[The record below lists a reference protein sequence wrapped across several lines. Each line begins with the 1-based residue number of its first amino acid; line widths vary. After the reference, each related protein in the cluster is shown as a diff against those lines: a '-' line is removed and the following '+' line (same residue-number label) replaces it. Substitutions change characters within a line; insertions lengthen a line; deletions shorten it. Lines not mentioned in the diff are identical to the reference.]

1 MRVPTTLLAMT
12 TSVLAC
18 IFQSTKADSVS
29 RDGGHNVCGCQE
41 CTEDILNQLA
51 GEYTCFERIL
61 YLMEGPHHLSE
72 EEACIRVARTEFQ
85 DICGFQ
91 CDPGRCDGN
100 KLPAE
105 ELPSTY
111 CGCKYCTHDVWQR
124 KTENGHT
131 CGARDRKSV
140 V

>member
-1 MRVPTTLLAMT
+1 
-12 TSVLAC
+12 
-18 IFQSTKADSVS
+18 
-29 RDGGHNVCGCQE
+29 
-41 CTEDILNQLA
+41 
-51 GEYTCFERIL
+51 
-61 YLMEGPHHLSE
+61 MEGPHHLSE

-131 CGARDRKSV
+131 CGARISFLSDFNGLELKEACAV
-140 V
+140 VGGEEFPNECGASTQILVNQSLELTRNIDAAVPVAPMRFGI